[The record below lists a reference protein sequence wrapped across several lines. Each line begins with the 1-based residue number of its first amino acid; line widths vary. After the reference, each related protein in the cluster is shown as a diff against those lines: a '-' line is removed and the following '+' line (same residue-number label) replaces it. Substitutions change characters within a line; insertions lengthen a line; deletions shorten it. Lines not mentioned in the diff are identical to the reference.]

1 MRYLVGCLLLTL
13 AACGSISQS
22 RDLRE
27 ARYVVVLNSNVS
39 FGGESATCVEDSL
52 ELRSET
58 RDATRFAL
66 ADIAFIER
74 PANAAGRW
82 IFGAIGVPVGALV
95 GGAMGLAI
103 VSGSLDS
110 HPKAFV
116 YGIVTG
122 AVAGFVGGAAL
133 WESFDSD
140 RLHVAA
146 LPAAERKARVES
158 FIK

>member
-1 MRYLVGCLLLTL
+1 
-13 AACGSISQS
+13 
-22 RDLRE
+22 
-27 ARYVVVLNSNVS
+27 
-39 FGGESATCVEDSL
+39 
-52 ELRSET
+52 
-58 RDATRFAL
+58 
-66 ADIAFIER
+66 
-74 PANAAGRW
+74 
-82 IFGAIGVPVGALV
+82 
-95 GGAMGLAI
+95 MGLAI